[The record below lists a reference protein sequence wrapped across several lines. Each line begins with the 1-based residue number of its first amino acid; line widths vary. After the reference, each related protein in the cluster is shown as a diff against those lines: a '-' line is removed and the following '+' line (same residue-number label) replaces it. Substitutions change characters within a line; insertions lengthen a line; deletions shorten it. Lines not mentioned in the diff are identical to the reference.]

1 MNKRIIFTPL
11 ILVGFL
17 VLGFA
22 SFDIHNT
29 STAPPDPKS
38 GKQTSEYRKGVNRT
52 ARDEVTKE
60 TPSKDSKGNYQNKFD
75 RLKEI
80 APQQASILNTITHEY
95 TYYALRTPND
105 PGASG
110 QWSLSAMQLPTAW
123 DTATGNGVVVAV
135 IDSGFALNHED
146 LVGQWQS
153 NVGELGMT
161 QPSDRCWTGVSSDK
175 STNSCDDDNNGY
187 ADDYRG
193 WDFIHGNNTPQPGEI
208 DPNGDGVEHGTMTAG
223 LVGMTGNNNKGS
235 ATASWSTKVMPLQ
248 ALDDDGSGYTS
259 DVVAAVYYAVDNGA
273 KVINMSLGGSANDP
287 ALQTAINYAYQ
298 RNVVVVA
305 AAGNCGTGQENGCD
319 PTKPGAMGYPALNN
333 HVIAVGATNNSN
345 SRASFSSYGDGIDLV
360 APGSGSITTSGWTAS
375 NQTTTYFSTIYG
387 TSFSSPYVASVA
399 ALIKAVRPNST
410 VDDITAILDATA
422 TKVPSMNGQYFTK
435 EYGHG
440 LVNAAKALQVA
451 NSLNISSTVPTLLQS
466 GSSRSEHNVT
476 MTDTIASGC
485 ESYAS
490 TYCTARLTDV
500 NGFDRYLPYQQTDV
514 SGKTGWTWYTSSLSA
529 GSWSVRAVQGDYY
542 TSTPYLFGVK

>member
-1 MNKRIIFTPL
+1 MNRRIIFTLL
-11 ILVGFL
+11 ILIGL
-17 VLGFA
+17 SVLGLA
-22 SFDIHNT
+22 SFGMHNT
-29 STAPPDPKS
+29 NTASPDQKS
-38 GKQTSEYRKGVNRT
+38 EGQAGVYTKAAKQTTEGGITN
-52 ARDEVTKE
+52 E
-60 TPSKDSKGNYQNKFD
+60 THTESSQGNYQSKSE
-75 RLKEI
+75 RLQEI
-80 APQQASILNTITHEY
+80 APRQASILNEITHEY

-110 QWSLSAMQLPTAW
+110 QWSLNAMQLPTAW
-123 DTATGNGVVVAV
+123 DIATGNGVVVAV

-146 LVGQWQS
+146 LIGQWQS
-153 NVGELGMT
+153 NVGEVGMT
-161 QPSDRCWTGVSSDK
+161 QPSDRCWTGVSLDK

-193 WDFIHGNNTPQPGEI
+193 WDFIHGNNTPQPGEV
-208 DPNGDGVEHGTMTAG
+208 DPNGDGAEHGTMTAG

-235 ATASWSTKVMPLQ
+235 ATASWSTKIMPLQ

-287 ALQTAINYAYQ
+287 ALQAAINYAYQ

-333 HVIAVGATNNSN
+333 HVIAVGATNSSN
-345 SRASFSSYGDGIDLV
+345 TRASFSSYGDGIDLV
-360 APGSGSITTSGWTAS
+360 APGSGNITTTGWTAS

-399 ALIKAVRPNST
+399 ALIKAVRSNST

-422 TKVPSMNGQYFTK
+422 TKLPNMNGQYFTR

-451 NSLNISSTVPTLLQS
+451 NSLNISSAVPTLLQA
-466 GSSRSEHNVT
+466 GSSRSEHNVST
-476 MTDTIASGC
+476 TDTMASGC

-490 TYCTARLTDV
+490 TYCTVRLTDV
-500 NGFDRYLPYQQTDV
+500 NGFDRYLPYQQSDA
-514 SGKTGWTWYTSSLSA
+514 SGKTGWTWYVSSLSV
-529 GSWSVRAVQGDYY
+529 GSWSARAIQGDYY
-542 TSTPYLFGVK
+542 TSVPYLFGVK